1 MGEKRILREI
11 LKGSSVPGDDLS
23 VVARVEIS
31 TYPVEDVDPLI
42 CDLHPAL
49 LHVVRIGK
57 GNQLIAFDTKILTRT
72 ISFFVN
78 NKQGSKG

>member
-1 MGEKRILREI
+1 MSLI
-11 LKGSSVPGDDLS
+11 
-23 VVARVEIS
+23 ARVEIS